1 VTRIS
6 RISAYVVAAAALAG
20 CGLAIGP
27 PPQQRAAMRPVEQE
41 AFWQR
46 LTQLCGKAFE
56 GRMTQG
62 TAPGDS
68 VFTQNPLTMHVRDCG
83 ASEVRIPFQI
93 GPDASRTW
101 IVSRVDGGLRL
112 KHDHRH
118 EDGTEDRV
126 SRYGGDTRA
135 AGTAARQEFPAD
147 SFTAALLPVAAAN
160 VWALEV
166 EPGRAFAY
174 ELTRR
179 GTDRR
184 FRVEFDL
191 ARPIAPPTP

>member
-1 VTRIS
+1 MTSILVS
-6 RISAYVVAAAALAG
+6 SVLAVAAISAAGAA
-20 CGLAIGP
+20 
-27 PPQQRAAMRPVEQE
+27 QRASEQDQ
-41 AFWQR
+41 FWSALR
-46 LTQLCGKAFE
+46 AVCGKAFE
-56 GRMTQG
+56 GRVIE
-62 TAPGDS
+62 APAGDTTFADKRL
-68 VFTQNPLTMHVRDCG
+68 VMHVRGCEG
-83 ASEVRIPFQI
+83 ETIRVPFHV
-93 GPDASRTW
+93 GLDRSRTW
-101 IVSRVDGGLRL
+101 VISRTGAGLRL

-147 SFTAALLPVAAAN
+147 SFTAALLPPAAAN

-191 ARPIAPPTP
+191 ARPVAPPAP